1 MKKAIFF
8 LFLAAFGVTGTAQS
22 ADTKPYPLQTCI
34 VSDEELEPSR
44 KPISIVY
51 QGQEVRFCCRECK
64 ADFQNNPEKFLK
76 KIPAPDQEAPAS

>member
-8 LFLAAFGVTGTAQS
+8 LVLAAFGVTGNAQS

-44 KPISIVY
+44 KPITIVY
-51 QGQEVRFCCRECK
+51 QGQEVRFCCCECK
-64 ADFQNNPEKFLK
+64 SEFQNNPEKFLK